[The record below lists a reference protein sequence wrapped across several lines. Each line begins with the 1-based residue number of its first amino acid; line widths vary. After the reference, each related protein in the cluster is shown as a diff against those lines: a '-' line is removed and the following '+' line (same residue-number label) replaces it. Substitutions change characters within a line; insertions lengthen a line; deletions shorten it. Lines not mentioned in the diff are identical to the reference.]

1 MKVALGGTFD
11 PIHDGHAVLLGKAF
25 EVAEEVLIGLASD
38 EMATRKEGKIASFP
52 ERKRTLERYLK
63 DRGWTQYRIEE
74 IHQRFG
80 PADRIEDLQGIV
92 VSAETEETA
101 SDLNAAREE
110 RGLPPL
116 EILTVPYLPA
126 EDGLRISS
134 TRVRTGEIDPTG
146 KLLRTVRVR
155 VGTTNPA
162 KIEAVKRVFGNIFDR
177 VDVEGHEAD
186 SDVPPQPVGAEALQG
201 AMARARAVRGEADL
215 GVGIEAGLV
224 GQEGTEIT
232 WDVQFCAVVD
242 RADRLTLGTGPGFQH
257 PAVVLDEVK
266 GGRTVGEALE
276 RLTGISDIGRKEGA
290 IGFLTDGRLTREE
303 LTEAAVLM
311 AMVPRIRRALYLP
324 RH

>member
-11 PIHDGHAVLLGKAF
+11 PLHDGHAVLLGKAF

-38 EMATRKEGKIASFP
+38 EMAAHKEGTIAPFP
-52 ERKRTLERYLK
+52 ERKRNLERYLK
-63 DRGWTQYRIEE
+63 DRGWTRYRIEE

-92 VSAETEETA
+92 VSPDTGETA
-101 SDLNAAREE
+101 FDLNEAREE

-134 TRVRTGEIDPTG
+134 TRVRDGEIDPTG
-146 KLLRTVRVR
+146 KLLRTVQVR

-162 KIEAVKRVFGNIFDR
+162 KIEAVKRVFGRIFDR
-177 VDVEGHEAD
+177 VDVEGHETD
-186 SDVPPQPVGAEALQG
+186 SEVPPQPVGAEALQG

-224 GQEGTEIT
+224 GQEGAEIT

-242 RADRLTLGTGPGFQH
+242 RADRLTLGAGPGFQH
-257 PAVVLDEVK
+257 PPVVLEEVE

-276 RLTGISDIGRKEGA
+276 RLTGIPDIGRKEGA
-290 IGFLTDGRLTREE
+290 IGFLTEDRLTREE

-311 AMVPRIRRALYLP
+311 AMVPRIRRELYLP